1 LPLLIAADLER
12 GLDSRV
18 NGTPSFPDAMAFG
31 AAGGSDR
38 AEKYGAIVAEE
49 ARAVGIHWNF
59 FPVADVNSN
68 PNNQSST
75 HALLEKILLW
85 WATGV
90 GLHQRRSGTWDAYH
104 SEALSWTR

>member
-1 LPLLIAADLER
+1 
-12 GLDSRV
+12 V

-31 AAGGSDR
+31 AAGVRTAPRSMER
-38 AEKYGAIVAEE
+38 SSQKKHERSEST
-49 ARAVGIHWNF
+49 GIL
-59 FPVADVNSN
+59 PVADVNSN
-68 PNNQSST
+68 PITQSST

-85 WATGV
+85 WQTGV